1 MSAVGDIPIVA
12 RPFKPSPCCP
22 FPQLRE
28 RARAAAQERDRGVS
42 VDQARRAAEG
52 ARQERDRVLG
62 DVHRVEGQLQ
72 SAREELERLEVRVRG
87 HERARRSH
95 AVAGSQNRITRDFGD
110 ASSRFSEA
118 LTAYELTRTALEDM
132 KALRKAVDQALHEY
146 QTLKMEQINSSIKQ
160 LWTNTYM
167 GEDID
172 HVQIREEVST
182 RASKR
187 SFRYRVVM
195 VKNGTEMDMRGRC
208 SAGQKVLACLI
219 IRMALAETFSAN
231 CGILTLDEP
240 TTNLDEENKRG
251 LAKSLSRCGPLW
263 CTRPSTPR

>member
-1 MSAVGDIPIVA
+1 
-12 RPFKPSPCCP
+12 
-22 FPQLRE
+22 
-28 RARAAAQERDRGVS
+28 
-42 VDQARRAAEG
+42 
-52 ARQERDRVLG
+52 
-62 DVHRVEGQLQ
+62 
-72 SAREELERLEVRVRG
+72 
-87 HERARRSH
+87 
-95 AVAGSQNRITRDFGD
+95 
-110 ASSRFSEA
+110 
-118 LTAYELTRTALEDM
+118 M

-251 LAKSLSRCGPLW
+251 LAKSLSRCAAALFFASPPFAVLTPVPRRSLLRMRRGQSNFQLIVITHDIQFVHELGMASQTEQGVLATPHVW
-263 CTRPSTPR
+263 SVTREPSECVCRGQAREGRTHSLTPRTRSNGSGAYHSVIRRTPLRIGE